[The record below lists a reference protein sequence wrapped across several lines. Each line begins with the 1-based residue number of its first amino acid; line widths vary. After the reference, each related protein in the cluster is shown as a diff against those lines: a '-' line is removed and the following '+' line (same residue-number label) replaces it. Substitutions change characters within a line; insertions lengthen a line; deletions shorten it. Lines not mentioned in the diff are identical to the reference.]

1 VNPNCCDAVEQMN
14 CINGGGEWTDSTCSC
29 YSPIVIDVAGNGFD
43 LTSGADGVLF
53 DLTRTGVPERVSW
66 TSANSD
72 DAWLVLD
79 RNGNGVIDDGKE
91 LFGSSAPQPYL
102 APGESKHGF
111 RALAMFDK
119 AENGGN
125 DDGQIDSRDG
135 IFTSLKLWQD
145 LNHNGVSEGGEAS
158 PAQRFE

>member
-1 VNPNCCDAVEQMN
+1 
-14 CINGGGEWTDSTCSC
+14 
-29 YSPIVIDVAGNGFD
+29 
-43 LTSGADGVLF
+43 
-53 DLTRTGVPERVSW
+53 VPERVSW

-91 LFGSSAPQPYL
+91 LFGSSTPQPYL

-145 LNHNGVSEGGEAS
+145 LNHNGVSEGGELQSLAS
-158 PAQRFE
+158 SQVRVIELDYKESRRKDEHGNWFRYRAKVRDARGAQVGRWAWDVFLQKPH